1 MQKVPIDLVKPGMI
15 LAKPVINEKGM
26 PLCAEGTELNANLIE
41 RLKKMNIGTV
51 TLKGHPVDFGVDE
64 KTTEEK
70 MQELDARFIKVEDDP
85 IMDKLKEAI
94 ASAIVSEGFEE
105 QDNEEQ
111 DNEELDEPQGE
122 HP

>member
-1 MQKVPIDLVKPGMI
+1 MQKVPIDLVKPGMV
-15 LAKPVINEKGM
+15 LAKSVSNEKGM

-51 TLKGHPVDFGVDE
+51 TLKGHPVDVGVDE

-70 MQELDARFIKVEDDP
+70 IQELNARFIKVEGDP

-94 ASAIVSEGFEE
+94 ASAIVSEGLEE
-105 QDNEEQ
+105 QDDEEP
-111 DNEELDEPQGE
+111 DEPQGE